1 MPAYEYTAVN
11 PKGKETT
18 GLLEGDSPKQIR
30 QSLRGKG
37 LIPVEIH
44 EVKEKGKS
52 KFKGGKATSRGRLKA
67 AELALFTRQLS
78 TLLQAGTPLE
88 NALGTIAN
96 QHTKKG
102 VKRIILGVRS
112 KVTEGHSLAD
122 SLNQFPSAFPGLY
135 RSTVAAGENSGHL
148 DKVLDRLADYTE
160 GAQEMQQ
167 KITSALIYPVL
178 LTVISIAVVAGLL
191 GYVVPQVIQVFD
203 NMGQELPVL
212 TRGLIAVSEI
222 VQSTGVYVVILA
234 VLAAFV
240 FAHFYKKPA
249 FERKVDR
256 FTLRLPIVGN
266 IVRGKNTAAFARTL
280 SILSGS
286 GVSILTALRNAAD
299 VVSNRPMREA
309 IQDATERVRE
319 GAGISS
325 SLQKTG
331 LFPPMT
337 LHLIASGEGA
347 GKLDAMLERAAEQ
360 QERETS
366 TTITSALSLFEP
378 MLILLMGAVVLV
390 IVLAILLPIFELN
403 QLVGQ

>member
-11 PKGKETT
+11 SKGKETT
-18 GLLEGDSPKQIR
+18 GLLEGDTPKQIR
-30 QSLRGKG
+30 QTLRGKG
-37 LIPVEIH
+37 LIPIDVH
-44 EVKEKGKS
+44 EVKEKGKRAS
-52 KFKGGKATSRGRLKA
+52 GSQKVSSRGRLKA
-67 AELALFTRQLS
+67 AELALFTRQLA

-102 VKRIILGVRS
+102 VKRIILGVRA
-112 KVTEGHSLAD
+112 KVTEGHTLAD
-122 SLNQFPSAFPGLY
+122 SLNQFPSAFPGLF

-148 DKVLDRLADYTE
+148 DKVLERLADYTE

-167 KITSALIYPVL
+167 QISSALIYPVL

-191 GYVVPQVIQVFD
+191 GYVVPQVIQVFE

-212 TRGLIAVSEI
+212 TRGLIALSEI
-222 VQSTGVYVVILA
+222 VQASGLYVVILG
-234 VLAAFV
+234 VIGV
-240 FAHFYKKPA
+240 FLFARLYKNPA

-256 FTLRLPIVGN
+256 FTLRLPVIGN
-266 IVRGKNTAAFARTL
+266 IIRGKNTAAFARTL

-366 TTITSALSLFEP
+366 TTITAALSLFEP
-378 MLILLMGAVVLV
+378 MLILIMGAVVLV